1 MTSPP
6 FFFVILQAALY
17 NPTPPPHPP
26 THTDRRKTKQKGNR
40 VEKDMQPPQIQSVG
54 GYCYRDAHI

>member
-6 FFFVILQAALY
+6 FFCISLGCII
-17 NPTPPPHPP
+17 NPTPPPYSP
-26 THTDRRKTKQKGNR
+26 THTDRRKTKQMGNR

-54 GYCYRDAHI
+54 RYCYRDAHK